1 MFSFGMGKR
10 QPDRDYLIDVPASL
24 RPTLTFAIKELSTG
38 ANGQKEDAASFFVR
52 AALIERSSVS
62 VLAFFKVPG

>member
-1 MFSFGMGKR
+1 MFSFGMGKL
-10 QPDRDYLIDVPASL
+10 QPDYLIDVPASL

-52 AALIERSSVS
+52 AALIELSSVS
-62 VLAFFKVPG
+62 VLAFFKLPG

>member
-10 QPDRDYLIDVPASL
+10 QPDYLIDVPASL

-52 AALIERSSVS
+52 AALIELSSVS
-62 VLAFFKVPG
+62 VLAFFKLPG